1 MTETPLELSSVSLSF
16 DAIDVLRGTDL
27 KLEPGTVT
35 GLLGRNGSGKTTLMQ
50 IALGL
55 LHADRGEAR
64 VYGVP
69 SLDSPADVR
78 KRIGYVPQIFDS
90 FDWMKVNDCVE
101 FVASFYEDGWDSEL
115 IARLIKEWRLAD
127 RKIGEL
133 SPGDQQKVSILLAI
147 GHTPDLLILDEPVAR
162 LDPAARRE
170 FLRLLVEMNI
180 DLGQTILLSSHITS
194 DIERICSHIAVLHEG
209 RIICHRSVDEL
220 KQHMRVVT
228 VSDSQF
234 PPVNGILGGY
244 GNRRWVWYTAELKL
258 PAGARVEDTTIEDL
272 FIGITS

>member
-1 MTETPLELSSVSLSF
+1 MTQHPLELSGISF
-16 DAIDVLRGTDL
+16 SYDETDVLNGTDL
-27 KLEPGTVT
+27 RLERGTVT

-64 VYGVP
+64 VYDVP

-101 FVASFYEDGWDSEL
+101 FVASFYEDDWDSEL

-209 RIICHRSVDEL
+209 LIICHRSVDEL
-220 KQHMRVVT
+220 KQYMRVVT

-234 PPVNGILGGY
+234 PPVDGILGGY
-244 GNRRWVWYTAELKL
+244 GNRRWVWYTEELKL
-258 PAGARVEDTTIEDL
+258 PAVARVEETTIEDL

>member
-1 MTETPLELSSVSLSF
+1 MTEIPLELSRISLSF
-16 DAIDVLRGTDL
+16 DSIDVLSGTDL

-69 SLDSPADVR
+69 SLDSSADVR

-101 FVASFYEDGWDSEL
+101 FVASFYEDDWNSEL

-127 RKIGEL
+127 RKISEL
-133 SPGDQQKVSILLAI
+133 SPGDQQKVSILLAV

-194 DIERICSHIAVLHEG
+194 DIERICSHIAILHEG

-228 VSDSQF
+228 VSEPQF
-234 PPVNGILGGY
+234 PPVNGILGGH
-244 GNRRWVWYTAELKL
+244 GHRRWVWYTKELEL
-258 PAGARVEDTTIEDL
+258 PSTARVEETTIEDL

>member
-16 DAIDVLRGTDL
+16 DAIEVLRGTDL

-78 KRIGYVPQIFDS
+78 KRIGYVPQTFDS
-90 FDWMKVNDCVE
+90 FNWMKVNDCVE
-101 FVASFYEDGWDSEL
+101 FIASFYEDDWDSEL

-133 SPGDQQKVSILLAI
+133 SPGDQQKVSILLAV
-147 GHTPDLLILDEPVAR
+147 GHTPDLLILDEPVAK

-194 DIERICSHIAVLHEG
+194 DIERICSHIAILHEG

-228 VSDSQF
+228 VSEPQF

-244 GNRRWVWYTAELKL
+244 GNRRWIWYTEHSKL
-258 PAGARVEDTTIEDL
+258 PPTARVEETTIEDL
-272 FIGITS
+272 FIGITA

>member
-1 MTETPLELSSVSLSF
+1 MTEIPLELSCISLSF
-16 DAIDVLRGTDL
+16 ETIDVLSGTDL

-101 FVASFYEDGWDSEL
+101 FVASFYEDDWDSEL

-127 RKIGEL
+127 RKISEL
-133 SPGDQQKVSILLAI
+133 SPGDQQKVSILLAV

-194 DIERICSHIAVLHEG
+194 DIERICSHIAILHEG
-209 RIICHRSVDEL
+209 HVICHRSVDEL
-220 KQHMRVVT
+220 KQHVRVVT
-228 VSDSQF
+228 VSGPQF
-234 PPVNGILGGY
+234 PPVDGLLGGH
-244 GNRRWVWYTAELKL
+244 GNRRWVWHTKELKL
-258 PAGARVEDTTIEDL
+258 PTTARVEETTIEDL

>member
-1 MTETPLELSSVSLSF
+1 MTEIPLELSCVSLSF
-16 DAIDVLRGTDL
+16 DTIDVLSGTDL

-55 LHADRGEAR
+55 LHADHGEAR

-78 KRIGYVPQIFDS
+78 KRIGYVPQTFDS

-101 FVASFYEDGWDSEL
+101 FVASFYEDDWDSEL
-115 IARLIKEWRLAD
+115 IARLIKEWRFAD
-127 RKIGEL
+127 RKISEL
-133 SPGDQQKVSILLAI
+133 SPGDQQKVSILLAV
-147 GHTPDLLILDEPVAR
+147 GHKPDLLILDEPVAK

-170 FLRLLVEMNI
+170 FLRMLVEMNF

-194 DIERICSHIAVLHEG
+194 DIERICSHIAILHEG
-209 RIICHRSVDEL
+209 RIICHRAVDEL

-228 VSDSQF
+228 VSGPQF
-234 PPVNGILGGY
+234 PPVDGLLGGR
-244 GNRRWVWYTAELKL
+244 GNRRWVWYTKGLKL
-258 PAGARVEDTTIEDL
+258 PAAARVEETTIEDL

>member
-1 MTETPLELSSVSLSF
+1 MTEIPLELSCISLSF
-16 DAIDVLRGTDL
+16 ETIDVLSGTDL

-101 FVASFYEDGWDSEL
+101 FVASFYEDDWDSEL
-115 IARLIKEWRLAD
+115 ITRLIKEWRLAD
-127 RKIGEL
+127 RKIREL

-194 DIERICSHIAVLHEG
+194 DIERICSHIAILHEG
-209 RIICHRSVDEL
+209 RIICNRSVDEL
-220 KQHMRVVT
+220 KQHVRVVT
-228 VSDSQF
+228 VPGPQF
-234 PPVNGILGGY
+234 PPIDGLLGGH
-244 GNRRWVWYTAELKL
+244 GNCRWVWHTKELKL
-258 PAGARVEDTTIEDL
+258 PTAARVEETTIEDL